1 MIYEVKNKRGGI
13 MGNEDLRIEGIVE
26 KVIFFNENNGYTV
39 IKLDTDDGLFTVV
52 GNLGKI
58 DEGESLILDGKFIV
72 NQKYGMQF
80 SAEYC
85 ERKLPDTSVN
95 IEKFLASGAIQSITK
110 SIAKKII
117 NAFGD
122 DTLNIMEKTPEKL
135 AEIKGI
141 SQKRCDMI
149 IEEAGKLFSLK
160 EITTFLSGFDIKS
173 LYAMRFYQ
181 HYGTN
186 SLDIIKKNP
195 YILCENGIDLDF
207 KQADII
213 AEDLKI
219 RKNSSCRI
227 TAGIE
232 YVLNKSALDGHS
244 CLPIELLWRKS
255 YELMQISEDDFTDS
269 YEKAVEE
276 NSLISYIKN
285 GTEYVYLP
293 EYYEAESF
301 IADKMYDLCMISD
314 TARADA
320 DKLIDAEESD
330 NYIKYAENQR
340 SAIRTA
346 ISKKVM
352 VLTGGPGTGKTTTL
366 NAIIS
371 ILNKKKEKVF
381 LAAPTGRAAKRMSE
395 LTGYEAK
402 TIHRLLEMQYD
413 ESSNLVF
420 FHNEDNPLQCDTV
433 VIDEMSMVDSII
445 FQRLLEALK
454 PNCRLVIVGD
464 FHQLPSVGAGNV
476 LHDIIDSGI
485 VPVVEL
491 TEIFRQAQQSCI
503 ITNAHKIVS
512 GEYPD
517 LTQKHSDFFFFGA
530 EYYEPAV
537 NFIASLA
544 KKRLPDA
551 YGYSSF
557 DDIQILT
564 PSRGGNVGS
573 DELNSRLQY
582 ELNPPADDKNEYKTE
597 RLTLRTG
604 DKVMQIQNN
613 YSIEWKKGNFE
624 SSGIF
629 NGDIG
634 RITSIDNSK
643 QIAVIDFD
651 GRIAEYSFELLQQI
665 ELAYAITVHKSQGCE
680 FEAVIMP
687 VMDGYEKLSYRSLLY
702 TAVTRAKKILILVGS
717 ESKIRRMV
725 DDNTHTER
733 YTCLMDMLRKKG

>member
-1 MIYEVKNKRGGI
+1 MIYAVKNKRGGI
-13 MGNEDLRIEGIVE
+13 MSNEDLRIEGIVE
-26 KVIFFNENNGYTV
+26 KVIFFNENNGYNV

-58 DEGESLILDGKFIV
+58 DEGESLILDGKFVV

-95 IEKFLASGAIQSITK
+95 IEKFLVSGAIQSITK

-122 DTLNIMEKTPEKL
+122 DTLNIMEKTPERL
-135 AEIKGI
+135 TEIKGI

-149 IEEAGKLFSLK
+149 IEEAKKLFSLK

-186 SLDIIKKNP
+186 SLDMIKENP

-207 KQADII
+207 KQADIV

-227 TAGIE
+227 TAGTD

-320 DKLIDAEESD
+320 DKLIDAEES
-330 NYIKYAENQR
+330 NNHIKYAENQR

-381 LAAPTGRAAKRMSE
+381 LAAPTGRAAKRISE

-433 VIDEMSMVDSII
+433 VIDEMSMVDCII

-454 PNCRLVIVGD
+454 PNCRLIIVGD

-476 LHDIIDSGI
+476 LRDIIDSGV

-503 ITNAHKIVS
+503 ITNAHRIVS

-717 ESKIRRMV
+717 ESKIHRMV

>member
-1 MIYEVKNKRGGI
+1 

>member
-1 MIYEVKNKRGGI
+1 MNDEV
-13 MGNEDLRIEGIVE
+13 LRIEGTVE
-26 KVIFFNENNGYTV
+26 RVIFFNENNGYTV
-39 IKLDTDDGLFTVV
+39 IKLETDDEIISVV
-52 GNLGKI
+52 GNLGKV
-58 DEGESLILDGKFIV
+58 DEGENLILDGKFVV

-95 IEKFLASGAIQSITK
+95 IEKFLASGAIKSITK

-122 DTLNIMEKTPEKL
+122 DTLNIIEKTPNRLTEV
-135 AEIKGI
+135 KGI

-149 IEEAGKLFSLK
+149 AEEAKKLFSLK
-160 EITTFLSGFDIKS
+160 EITSFLSGFDIKN

-186 SLDIIKKNP
+186 SLDIIKQNP

-207 KQADII
+207 EKADMI

-219 RKNSSCRI
+219 GKNSDFRI
-227 TAGIE
+227 TAGIN
-232 YVLNKSALDGHS
+232 YVLYKSTSEGHS
-244 CLPIELLWRKS
+244 CLPVELLWRKS
-255 YELMQISEDDFTDS
+255 YELMQIHEENFTDS
-269 YEKAVEE
+269 YKNAVKEQ
-276 NSLISYIKN
+276 SVISYIKN

-293 EYYEAESF
+293 EYYEAERF
-301 IADKMYDLCMISD
+301 IADKMHDLCRIPDKSTAD
-314 TARADA
+314 TDR
-320 DKLIDAEESD
+320 LIDNEET
-330 NYIKYAENQR
+330 NNNIKYAENQR

-371 ILNKKKEKVF
+371 ILNKKNEKVF

-413 ESSNLVF
+413 ENSNLAF
-420 FHNEDNPLQCDTV
+420 FHNEDNPLQCNTI
-433 VIDEMSMVDSII
+433 VIDEMSMVDCII

-454 PNCRLVIVGD
+454 PDCRLVIVGD

-491 TEIFRQAQQSCI
+491 TEIFRQAQKSCI

-517 LTQKHSDFFFFGA
+517 LTQKNNDFFFFGA
-530 EYYEPAV
+530 ENYEPAV

-544 KKRLPDA
+544 KQRLPDA

-557 DDIQILT
+557 DDIQIIS
-564 PSRGGNVGS
+564 PSRGGSVGS
-573 DELNSRLQY
+573 DELNNRLQQ
-582 ELNPPADDKNEYKTE
+582 ELNPPDDDKNEYKTE
-597 RLTLRTG
+597 KFTLRTG

-613 YSIEWKKGNFE
+613 YDIEWKKGNFE

-634 RITSIDNSK
+634 RITSIDNTK

-651 GRIAEYSFELLQQI
+651 GRIAEYSFELLHQV

-687 VMDGYEKLSYRSLLY
+687 VMDGFEKLSYRSLLY
-702 TAVTRAKKILILVGS
+702 TAVTRAKKLLILVGS
-717 ESKIRRMV
+717 EYKIHRMV
-725 DDNTHTER
+725 DNNTHTER
-733 YTCLMDMLRKKG
+733 YTCLMDMLKKKG